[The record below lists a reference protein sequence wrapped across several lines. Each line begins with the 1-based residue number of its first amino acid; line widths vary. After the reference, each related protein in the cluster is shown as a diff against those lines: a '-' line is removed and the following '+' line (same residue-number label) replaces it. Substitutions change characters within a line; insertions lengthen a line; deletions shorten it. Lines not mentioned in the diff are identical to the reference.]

1 MVGRLVVAVLAILA
15 LSAAPAHATLAF
27 GPSAPLP
34 GGASA
39 DLEVGDLDGDGLTDL
54 AAVAG
59 SDVVVMRGLGDG
71 TFAPDTLSFGQPVN
85 DLALGDLNR
94 DGRPD
99 LFATST
105 TADDLRFRLSQPGG
119 GFGAL
124 RVETGLIPDANHN
137 VVGLTIADLSGDG
150 IVDAAVTDS
159 GSFAAPANAAVRVLI
174 GTDGSDFGAP
184 TAVAAPSGSQPSR
197 VSAADADG
205 DGDLDLVTGR
215 SFSTLGGE
223 TTIGVMRNNGGGS
236 FSSGTAQPG
245 AGNAEDP
252 QFADLG
258 GDGRPEI
265 VVGLGSSVVVLPN
278 TSAVGTPSFGPAVST
293 ATNTQRPRDVA
304 IVDLDLDGDRDIWA
318 NSIDVPSAA
327 ILLNNGAG
335 TLAPGVPHAVG
346 ADNARSIAAARFDGD
361 GAPDL
366 AVTISDEAGRVVL
379 NAPLLSAG
387 TVTAFA
393 EQPQGTTSAPKAVT
407 VTNDGE
413 APLRGAGTA
422 LTGEDFIV
430 SANGCTGT
438 VAPGASCTLAVRFAP
453 TGPGARNGSLQ
464 VLGNAGSQ
472 TTIALSGTGG
482 ALPQG
487 PPGDD
492 GATGPQGAAGAQGAP
507 APRAR
512 KARPGHRERPD
523 LRAPP
528 RGCRAS
534 GAPRAAS
541 AAGACGSGARSAP
554 PAARAPCCVS
564 RAPAARSR
572 ARAAVSAAVARRC
585 VHGAASAPG
594 ATGSSSRSAPRRSR
608 RSSGSARAAR
618 PGPVWTA
625 SSALAGIV
633 LIPLS
638 ASSSQPGSTAPPT

>member
-1 MVGRLVVAVLAILA
+1 MHYGRLVIGRLVVVVLAMLA
-15 LSAAPAHATLAF
+15 LTAAPAHATLAF

-39 DLEVGDLDGDGLTDL
+39 DLEVADLDGDGLTDL
-54 AAVAG
+54 ATVAG

-71 TFAPDTLSFGQPVN
+71 TFAPTTLSFGQPLN

-105 TADDLRFRLSQPGG
+105 VADDLRFRLSQPGG

-124 RVETGLIPDANHN
+124 RVETGLIPDANHD
-137 VVGLTIADLSGDG
+137 VGGLTIADLTGDG
-150 IVDAAVTDS
+150 IVDAAYTDR
-159 GSFAAPANAAVRVLI
+159 GSFAAPANAAVRVMN
-174 GTDGSDFGAP
+174 GTAGSDFGTPVLAGP
-184 TAVAAPSGSQPSR
+184 AAVGSQPSR
-197 VSAADADG
+197 VSAGDADG
-205 DGDLDLVTGR
+205 DGDLDLVAGR
-215 SFSTLGGE
+215 SFSSAGGA
-223 TTIGVMRNNGGGS
+223 TTITVFQNNGGS
-236 FSSGTAQPG
+236 FGAATVEPG

-252 QFADLG
+252 QFADLS
-258 GDGRPEI
+258 GDGLPEI
-265 VVGLGSSVVVLPN
+265 VVGLGSSVVVIPN
-278 TSAVGTPSFGPAVST
+278 TTTSGGPPGFGAPVST
-293 ATNTQRPRDVA
+293 ATNTQRPRDLA
-304 IVDLDLDGDRDIWA
+304 IVDIDLDGDRDVFA
-318 NSIDVPSAA
+318 NSIDVPSAGV
-327 ILLNNGAG
+327 LLNNGAG

-346 ADNARSIAAARFDGD
+346 ADNARSIAAGRFDGD

-393 EQPQGTTSAPKAVT
+393 EQPQGTTSAPKTVT

-464 VLGNAGSQ
+464 VVGNAGSQ

-492 GATGPQGAAGAQGAP
+492 GATGPPGPAGAQGATGATGAQGP
-507 APRAR
+507 PGPQGATGAPGA
-512 KARPGHRERPD
+512 AAG
-523 LRAPP
+523 LP
-528 RGCRAS
+528 RVTCRAS
-534 GAPRAAS
+534 RVRRKRVRIRCTVRAARS
-541 AAGACGSGARSAP
+541 SRAVLRVTRAGRT
-554 PAARAPCCVS
+554 VS
-564 RAPAARSR
+564 RASGRVRRGRATLRTRSGVR
-572 ARAAVSAAVARRC
+572 AGRYRVVVTLGVTTVTQVIRVR
-585 VHGAASAPG
+585 
-594 ATGSSSRSAPRRSR
+594 
-608 RSSGSARAAR
+608 
-618 PGPVWTA
+618 
-625 SSALAGIV
+625 
-633 LIPLS
+633 
-638 ASSSQPGSTAPPT
+638 